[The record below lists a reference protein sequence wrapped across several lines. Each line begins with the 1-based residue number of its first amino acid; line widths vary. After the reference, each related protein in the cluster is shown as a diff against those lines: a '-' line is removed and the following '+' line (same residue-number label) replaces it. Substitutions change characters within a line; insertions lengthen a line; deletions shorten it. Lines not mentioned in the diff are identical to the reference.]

1 MFCLNMLSI
10 AMELTRRDPSYEDM
24 CTKFFEHFVY
34 IAHAMNTMGTADM
47 DLYDDEDGFY
57 YDVLHR
63 PDGSHEFLRVR
74 SMVGLIPLLAVD
86 TMDEAQYR
94 RPARFPAA
102 RRVVHRQPAP
112 ACQKCRRP
120 VRDGPS
126 RPPPAF
132 HCRPGSPAD
141 HSDPD
146 AGRDRVSCPRT
157 ASAPSPAS
165 TKTTRS

>member
-34 IAHAMNTMGTADM
+34 IAHAMNTMGTADI

-74 SMVGLIPLLAVD
+74 SLVGLIPLLAVD
-86 TMDEAQYR
+86 TMDEAGYAAMPDFEQR
-94 RPARFPAA
+94 IQWFIANRPQL
-102 RRVVHRQPAP
+102 V
-112 ACQKCRRP
+112 QKCRRP
-120 VRDGPS
+120 VRSGP
-126 RPPPAF
+126 P
-132 HCRPGSPAD
+132 
-141 HSDPD
+141 
-146 AGRDRVSCPRT
+146 
-157 ASAPSPAS
+157 
-165 TKTTRS
+165 